1 MFKGV
6 KRIVEF
12 NISLDIKNKIPR
24 LDFIEM
30 MEDSYETSIIDFLA
44 DEFTNELLKNPAT
57 IKDMI
62 KSKINTLV
70 YGEDKVE
77 SFPTPINDQITDSVT
92 QVPETPVKVTKPRA
106 PRKPRAKKEVI
117 K

>member
-1 MFKGV
+1 MG
-6 KRIVEF
+6 
-12 NISLDIKNKIPR
+12 NINLVLN
-24 LDFIEM
+24 L
-30 MEDSYETSIIDFLA
+30 FL
-44 DEFTNELLKNPAT
+44 TVHLINILWLKN
-57 IKDMI
+57 I

-92 QVPETPVKVTKPRA
+92 QVPEKVTKPRT
-106 PRKPRAKKEVI
+106 PRAPRAKKEVI